1 MSEKIAVH
9 WFRQDL
15 RIKDNPS
22 LEAASKFDSFIP
34 IYILDDTNSGEF
46 KMGSAS
52 RWWLYH
58 SLNKLNESLGGSLR
72 LFKGDPCVILPKLIE
87 DYSVSNVFWNRCY
100 EPWRIDRDKKIKN
113 ELEKMLVREKR
124 MEIFKKC
131 LIFLDTRVE
140 LDQNGFKFDI
150 FEH

>member
-15 RIKDNPS
+15 RIKDNLS
-22 LEAASKFDSFIP
+22 LEAASKCDSFIP
-34 IYILDDTNSGEF
+34 IYILDDTNSREL

-72 LFKGDPCVILPKLIE
+72 LFKGDPYEILPKLVE

-113 ELEKMLVREKR
+113 ELETNNIVVESFCGSLLWEPWNISKDDGLS
-124 MEIFKKC
+124 
-131 LIFLDTRVE
+131 LIH
-140 LDQNGFKFDI
+140 I
-150 FEH
+150 